1 MASRKS
7 LRLYCLSFN
16 HSNSAE
22 IRLLFFWGGVLPWSF
37 LALPDLV
44 DGCVRCTWY
53 QLPHQQMLLYLFSW
67 HAGMLVNSSSR
78 TSKHFNMVR
87 NILISII
94 IFISTLKIELISWQ
108 VDLVRVDLVASWSC
122 ESWSGGNWSR
132 ENWSRD
138 TESQKIRLHEG
149 RYGEWL
155 TLHQVLAGSCMLRL
169 FILAWN
175 HYYTINAVSSSGLRA
190 DLKEYSS

>member
-1 MASRKS
+1 MEDT
-7 LRLYCLSFN
+7 SF
-16 HSNSAE
+16 S
-22 IRLLFFWGGVLPWSF
+22 
-37 LALPDLV
+37 ALPDLV

-94 IFISTLKIELISWQ
+94 IFISTLKIELILWQ
-108 VDLVRVDLVASWSC
+108 VDLLRVDLVASWSC

-138 TESQKIRLHEG
+138 TESFQIGSFRL
-149 RYGEWL
+149 
-155 TLHQVLAGSCMLRL
+155 SI
-169 FILAWN
+169 FITEFSIHWG
-175 HYYTINAVSSSGLRA
+175 Y
-190 DLKEYSS
+190 EYVTKPTSALQPGWV